1 MPYPLTPK
9 VMRSDSFSIQV
20 GRQNAAECMPLIME
34 PKSDFYNSPLLV
46 LDFQS
51 LYPSIMIAYNYCYST
66 CLGRA
71 VDFEGQ
77 NKLGVTDLA
86 RVPGLLGNLESHI
99 NGSCTIFFCNMR
111 CQQVSS
117 VAPNG
122 MIYAKP
128 HVRRGLLGRMLKE
141 LLDTR
146 VMVKHAMKGVKSDK
160 VRCRSPKTWLLCQ
173 TSTIGFEACHGCPST
188 KFKVYL
194 QCYVWLHQRDFL
206 GEDARSRDRRQHRTE
221 RP

>member
-1 MPYPLTPK
+1 
-9 VMRSDSFSIQV
+9 
-20 GRQNAAECMPLIME
+20 ME

-66 CLGRA
+66 CLGRV

-77 NKLGVTDLA
+77 NKLGVTDLT
-86 RVPGLLGNLESHI
+86 RDPGVLGTMENHI
-99 NGSCTIFFCNMR
+99 NGLWIKASPNR
-111 CQQVSS
+111 CLNASS

-122 MIYAKP
+122 MIYAKS

-160 VRCRSPKTWLLCQ
+160 VRRRFPKSRLSCR
-173 TSTIGFEACHGCPST
+173 TSTIGFEACARCPSIELE
-188 KFKVYL
+188 VYL
-194 QCYVWLHQRDFL
+194 QRYVRLHQRDFL
-206 GEDARSRDRRQHRTE
+206 RQDARSRDRRQHCAKWT
-221 RP
+221 